1 MHRISARQNAT
12 LEELHE
18 MTARIEKL
26 SRAEHDLISDVH
38 PQVSEIK
45 EKVENV
51 REVVSSERSWAFRFA
66 SSDAQDLSLA
76 NPHSQ
81 RAALMSKFL
90 LDYFTRLCPNTA
102 LKQT

>member
-1 MHRISARQNAT
+1 MQNYETIGFVLGWIGTLCWIVCFWWMHRISSRQNAT

-38 PQVSEIK
+38 PQVNEIK

-51 REVVSSERSWAFRFA
+51 REAVSSERS
-66 SSDAQDLSLA
+66 
-76 NPHSQ
+76 
-81 RAALMSKFL
+81 
-90 LDYFTRLCPNTA
+90 
-102 LKQT
+102 